1 MENDEAVT
9 IGVIGGS
16 GLYQLF
22 EEGTAEELDVPTPFG
37 PTSSPI
43 SIGTMSGRRV
53 AFLTRHGREHSVA
66 PHRINHRANL
76 WALRSLGV
84 RAIVSSSA
92 VGGLH
97 PDYAPGTFVVTDQL
111 IDRTFGRA
119 DTFFEDDVQHL
130 SFADPFD
137 PTLRRAAVDA
147 IAALDVP
154 FRPTGTC
161 VVIQGPRFSTR
172 AESVWLREAGGHTI
186 NMTMTPEV
194 PLAAELG
201 IATVNL
207 SFVTDADAGLAPTED
222 EAAAAA
228 AHAATADGA
237 ATADTAATGDA
248 ADDAG
253 TPVTHALVMER
264 LARAN
269 EVIVRAIGGIVGA
282 IPADFTP
289 RELVPASASASIM
302 QTQPTAASTGPTMT
316 AGTTA

>member
-22 EEGTAEELDVPTPFG
+22 EEGTADELDVPTPFG

-43 SIGTMSGRRV
+43 SIGTMAGRRV

-66 PHRINHRANL
+66 PHRINHRANV

-111 IDRTFGRA
+111 IDRTWGRA

-137 PTLRRAAVDA
+137 PTLRRAAIDA
-147 IAALDVP
+147 VAGLDVP

-172 AESVWLREAGGHTI
+172 AESVWLRQAGGHTI

-228 AHAATADGA
+228 AAAASGPDV
-237 ATADTAATGDA
+237 
-248 ADDAG
+248 DDAG
-253 TPVTHALVMER
+253 AVVTHALVMER

-269 EVIVRAIGGIVGA
+269 EVIVRAIGQIVAA

-289 RELVPASASASIM
+289 RELVPTSASASIM
-302 QTQPTAASTGPTMT
+302 QAQPAGPTATQAQPAATTTTGAT
-316 AGTTA
+316 A

>member
-22 EEGTAEELDVPTPFG
+22 EEGTADELDVPTPFG

-43 SIGTMSGRRV
+43 SIGTMAGRRV

-66 PHRINHRANL
+66 PHRINHRANV

-111 IDRTFGRA
+111 IDRTWGRA

-137 PTLRRAAVDA
+137 PTLRRAAIDA
-147 IAALDVP
+147 VAGLDVP

-172 AESVWLREAGGHTI
+172 AESVWLRQAGGHTI

-222 EAAAAA
+222 EAAAEAA
-228 AHAATADGA
+228 AAAA
-237 ATADTAATGDA
+237 ASGPDV
-248 ADDAG
+248 DDAG
-253 TPVTHALVMER
+253 AVVTHALVMER

-269 EVIVRAIGGIVGA
+269 EVIVRAIGQIVVA

-289 RELVPASASASIM
+289 RELVPTSASASIM
-302 QTQPTAASTGPTMT
+302 QTQPTAAATTKAQPASTTTGAT
-316 AGTTA
+316 A

>member
-1 MENDEAVT
+1 MENDVT

-16 GLYQLF
+16 GLYELF
-22 EEGTAEELDVPTPFG
+22 EAGTAEERTVATPFG
-37 PTSSPI
+37 ETSSPI

-53 AFLTRHGREHSVA
+53 AFLTRHGRSHSVA
-66 PHRINHRANL
+66 PHRINHRANT

-111 IDRTFGRA
+111 IDRTWGRS

-137 PTLRRAAVDA
+137 PVLRAAAVEA
-147 IAALDVP
+147 VAALGVP
-154 FRPTGTC
+154 HRTTGTC

-172 AESVWLREAGGHTI
+172 AESVWMREAGGHTI

-201 IATVNL
+201 IGTVNL
-207 SFVTDADAGLAPTED
+207 SFVTDADAGLELAAGPDD
-222 EAAAAA
+222 E
-228 AHAATADGA
+228 
-237 ATADTAATGDA
+237 
-248 ADDAG
+248 
-253 TPVTHALVMER
+253 PVTHAAVMER
-264 LARAN
+264 LKRAN
-269 EVIVRAIGGIVGA
+269 EVIVRAIGSIVAA
-282 IPADFTP
+282 IPEDFTP
-289 RELVPASASASIM
+289 RELVPTTASASVLAL
-302 QTQPTAASTGPTMT
+302 PVDGPGATA
-316 AGTTA
+316 

>member
-1 MENDEAVT
+1 VENDVTTTGAVDET
-9 IGVIGGS
+9 VGIGVIGGS
-16 GLYQLF
+16 GLYELF
-22 EEGTAEELDVPTPFG
+22 GAGTADEIDVDTPFG

-43 SIGTMSGRRV
+43 SIGTMAGKRV
-53 AFLTRHGREHSVA
+53 AFLTRHGRQHSVA

-84 RAIVSSSA
+84 RALVSSSA

-111 IDRTFGRA
+111 IDRTWGRA
-119 DTFFEDDVQHL
+119 DTFFEDAVQHL

-137 PTLRRAAVDA
+137 PVLRRVAVAAVEQ
-147 IAALDVP
+147 LGVP

-172 AESVWLREAGGHTI
+172 AESVWMREAGGHTI

-201 IATVNL
+201 IGTVNL
-207 SFVTDADAGLAPTED
+207 SFVTDADAGLAPTE

-228 AHAATADGA
+228 GEA
-237 ATADTAATGDA
+237 
-248 ADDAG
+248 
-253 TPVTHALVMER
+253 PVTHGMVMDR

-269 EVIVRAIGGIVGA
+269 EVIVRAIGSIVAA
-282 IPADFTP
+282 IPDDFTP
-289 RELVPASASASIM
+289 RELVPAEASATIANA
-302 QTQPTAASTGPTMT
+302 TIASATITNATITG
-316 AGTTA
+316 ATT

>member
-1 MENDEAVT
+1 MENDRPENDRPDTDRPDTDRTAT

-16 GLYQLF
+16 GLYELF
-22 EEGTAEELDVPTPFG
+22 APGTADEIDVATPFG

-43 SIGTMSGRRV
+43 TLGTMAGKRV
-53 AFLTRHGREHSVA
+53 AFLTRHGRTHSVA

-111 IDRTFGRA
+111 IDRTSGRA
-119 DTFFEDDVQHL
+119 DTFFEDQVQHL

-137 PTLRRAAVDA
+137 PVLRRAAVDA

-172 AESVWLREAGGHTI
+172 AESIWLRAAGGHTI

-201 IATVNL
+201 IGTVNL
-207 SFVTDADAGLAPTED
+207 SFVTDADAGLAPSED
-222 EAAAAA
+222 EAAAS
-228 AHAATADGA
+228 TEE
-237 ATADTAATGDA
+237 
-248 ADDAG
+248 
-253 TPVTHALVMER
+253 PVTHGMVMER

-269 EVIVRAIGGIVGA
+269 EVIVRAIGEIVGA
-282 IPADFTP
+282 VPDDYTP
-289 RELVPASASASIM
+289 RELVPATASASIM
-302 QTQPTAASTGPTMT
+302 QRGGSDR
-316 AGTTA
+316 

>member
-1 MENDEAVT
+1 MQNDVTAT

-16 GLYQLF
+16 GLYELF
-22 EEGTAEELDVPTPFG
+22 EPGTADEIDVATPFG
-37 PTSSPI
+37 TTSSPI
-43 SIGTMSGRRV
+43 SVGTMSGRRV

-66 PHRINHRANL
+66 PHLINHRANT

-84 RAIVSSSA
+84 RALVSSSA

-111 IDRTFGRA
+111 IDRTWGRA
-119 DTFFEDDVQHL
+119 DTFFEDQVQHL

-137 PTLRRAAVDA
+137 PVLRAAAVDA

-172 AESVWLREAGGHTI
+172 AESVWMRNAGGHTI

-201 IATVNL
+201 IGTVNL
-207 SFVTDADAGLAPTED
+207 SFVTDADAGL
-222 EAAAAA
+222 EAEQAETD
-228 AHAATADGA
+228 HTDADQAGA
-237 ATADTAATGDA
+237 GEA
-248 ADDAG
+248 
-253 TPVTHALVMER
+253 PVTHALVMER

-269 EVIVRAIGGIVGA
+269 QVIVRAIGEIVA
-282 IPADFTP
+282 AVPDDYTP
-289 RELVPASASASIM
+289 RELVPASASASVLERR
-302 QTQPTAASTGPTMT
+302 A
-316 AGTTA
+316 

>member
-1 MENDEAVT
+1 MTTTGAVDET
-9 IGVIGGS
+9 RIGVIGGS
-16 GLYQLF
+16 GLYELF
-22 EEGTAEELDVPTPFG
+22 EPGTADEVDVDTPFG

-43 SIGTMSGRRV
+43 SIGTMAGKRV
-53 AFLTRHGREHSVA
+53 AFLTRHGRAHSVA

-84 RAIVSSSA
+84 RAVVSSSA

-111 IDRTFGRA
+111 IDRTWGRA
-119 DTFFEDDVQHL
+119 DTFFEDAVQHL

-137 PTLRRAAVDA
+137 PVLRRVA
-147 IAALDVP
+147 IGALERLDVP

-172 AESVWLREAGGHTI
+172 AESIWMREAGGHTI

-201 IATVNL
+201 IGTVNL
-207 SFVTDADAGLAPTED
+207 SFVTDADAGLAPTEE
-222 EAAAAA
+222 EAAA
-228 AHAATADGA
+228 GA
-237 ATADTAATGDA
+237 GEA
-248 ADDAG
+248 
-253 TPVTHALVMER
+253 PVTHGMVMER

-269 EVIVRAIGGIVGA
+269 EVIVRAIGSIVA
-282 IPADFTP
+282 AVPDDYTP
-289 RELVPASASASIM
+289 RELVPAGASADALAAKRA
-302 QTQPTAASTGPTMT
+302 TA
-316 AGTTA
+316 

>member
-1 MENDEAVT
+1 VENDEAVT

-22 EEGTAEELDVPTPFG
+22 EEGTADELDVPTPFG

-43 SIGTMSGRRV
+43 SIGTMAGRRV

-66 PHRINHRANL
+66 PHRINHRANV

-111 IDRTFGRA
+111 IDRTWGRA

-137 PTLRRAAVDA
+137 PTLRRAAIDA
-147 IAALDVP
+147 VAGLDVP

-172 AESVWLREAGGHTI
+172 AESVWLRQAGGHTI

-222 EAAAAA
+222 EAAADAA
-228 AHAATADGA
+228 AAAE
-237 ATADTAATGDA
+237 TAAA
-248 ADDAG
+248 ASGPDVDDAG
-253 TPVTHALVMER
+253 AVVTHALVMER

-269 EVIVRAIGGIVGA
+269 EVIVRAIGQIVAA

-289 RELVPASASASIM
+289 RELVPTSASASIM
-302 QTQPTAASTGPTMT
+302 QARTTATASTGPT
-316 AGTTA
+316 A

>member
-1 MENDEAVT
+1 MENDVTTTGAVDET
-9 IGVIGGS
+9 RIGVIGGS
-16 GLYQLF
+16 GLYELF
-22 EEGTAEELDVPTPFG
+22 EAGTADEIDVDTPFG

-43 SIGTMSGRRV
+43 SIGTMAGKRV
-53 AFLTRHGREHSVA
+53 AFLTRHGRAHSVA

-84 RAIVSSSA
+84 RAVVSSSA

-111 IDRTFGRA
+111 IDRTWGRA
-119 DTFFEDDVQHL
+119 DTFFEDAVQHL

-137 PTLRRAAVDA
+137 PVLRGVAVDA
-147 IAALDVP
+147 LAQLDVP

-172 AESVWLREAGGHTI
+172 AESVWMREAGGHTI

-201 IATVNL
+201 IGTVNL
-207 SFVTDADAGLAPTED
+207 SFVTDADAGLAPSED
-222 EAAAAA
+222 EAAAA
-228 AHAATADGA
+228 GE
-237 ATADTAATGDA
+237 
-248 ADDAG
+248 

-269 EVIVRAIGGIVGA
+269 EVIVRAIGSIVGA
-282 IPADFTP
+282 IPDDYSP
-289 RELVPASASASIM
+289 RELVPAEASASALAA
-302 QTQPTAASTGPTMT
+302 TGATA
-316 AGTTA
+316 

>member
-119 DTFFEDDVQHL
+119 DTFFEEDVQHL

-228 AHAATADGA
+228 AHAATADAA
-237 ATADTAATGDA
+237 ATAGTAATGDA

-253 TPVTHALVMER
+253 APVTHALVMER

-302 QTQPTAASTGPTMT
+302 QTQPTAATTGPT
-316 AGTTA
+316 A

>member
-66 PHRINHRANL
+66 PHRINHRANV

-137 PTLRRAAVDA
+137 PTLRRAAVEA

-228 AHAATADGA
+228 AANAATPD
-237 ATADTAATGDA
+237 AT
-248 ADDAG
+248 DDAG
-253 TPVTHALVMER
+253 APVTHALVMER

-269 EVIVRAIGGIVGA
+269 EVIVRAIGQIVAA

-289 RELVPASASASIM
+289 RELVPTSASASIM
-302 QTQPTAASTGPTMT
+302 QAQPTTGAATTGPT
-316 AGTTA
+316 A

>member
-1 MENDEAVT
+1 MTTTGAVDET
-9 IGVIGGS
+9 RIGVIGGS
-16 GLYQLF
+16 GLYELF
-22 EEGTAEELDVPTPFG
+22 EAGTADEIDVDTPFG

-43 SIGTMSGRRV
+43 SIGTMAGKRV
-53 AFLTRHGREHSVA
+53 AFLTRHGRAHSVA

-84 RAIVSSSA
+84 RAVVSSSA

-111 IDRTFGRA
+111 IDRTWGRA
-119 DTFFEDDVQHL
+119 DTFFEDAVQHL

-137 PTLRRAAVDA
+137 PVLRGVAVDA
-147 IAALDVP
+147 LAQLDVP

-172 AESVWLREAGGHTI
+172 AESVWMREAGGHTI

-201 IATVNL
+201 IGTVNL
-207 SFVTDADAGLAPTED
+207 SFVTDADAGLAPAEGEESG
-222 EAAAAA
+222 EA
-228 AHAATADGA
+228 
-237 ATADTAATGDA
+237 
-248 ADDAG
+248 
-253 TPVTHALVMER
+253 PVTHGMVMER

-269 EVIVRAIGGIVGA
+269 EVIVRAIGSIVGA
-282 IPADFTP
+282 IPDDYSP
-289 RELVPASASASIM
+289 RELVPAEASASALASAGSR
-302 QTQPTAASTGPTMT
+302 TAPGAT
-316 AGTTA
+316 A

>member
-1 MENDEAVT
+1 MENDVT

-16 GLYQLF
+16 GLYELF
-22 EEGTAEELDVPTPFG
+22 EAGTAEERTVATPFG
-37 PTSSPI
+37 ETSSPI

-53 AFLTRHGREHSVA
+53 AFLTRHGRSHSVA
-66 PHRINHRANL
+66 PHRINHRANT

-111 IDRTFGRA
+111 IDRTWGRA

-137 PTLRRAAVDA
+137 PVLRSAAVDA
-147 IAALDVP
+147 VAALGVP
-154 FRPTGTC
+154 HRTTGTC

-172 AESVWLREAGGHTI
+172 AESVWMREAGGHTI

-201 IATVNL
+201 IGTVNL
-207 SFVTDADAGLAPTED
+207 SFVTDADAGLELAAGPDD
-222 EAAAAA
+222 E
-228 AHAATADGA
+228 
-237 ATADTAATGDA
+237 
-248 ADDAG
+248 
-253 TPVTHALVMER
+253 PVTHAAVMER
-264 LARAN
+264 LKQAN
-269 EVIVRAIGGIVGA
+269 EVIVQAIGSIVGA
-282 IPADFTP
+282 IPEDFTP
-289 RELVPASASASIM
+289 RELVPASASDTVLALPVS
-302 QTQPTAASTGPTMT
+302 TPGATA
-316 AGTTA
+316 

>member
-1 MENDEAVT
+1 MENDVTTTGAVDET
-9 IGVIGGS
+9 VGIGVIGGS
-16 GLYQLF
+16 GLYELF
-22 EEGTAEELDVPTPFG
+22 EPGTADEVDVDTPFCA
-37 PTSSPI
+37 TSSPI
-43 SIGTMSGRRV
+43 SIGTMAGKRV
-53 AFLTRHGREHSVA
+53 AFLTRHGRAHSVA

-84 RAIVSSSA
+84 RAVVSSSA

-111 IDRTFGRA
+111 IDRTWGRT

-137 PTLRRAAVDA
+137 PVLRRVAVAA
-147 IAALDVP
+147 IEQLDVP

-172 AESVWLREAGGHTI
+172 AESVWMREAGGHTI

-201 IATVNL
+201 IGTVNL

-228 AHAATADGA
+228 ADAGA
-237 ATADTAATGDA
+237 AGE
-248 ADDAG
+248 

-269 EVIVRAIGGIVGA
+269 EVIVRAIGSIVAA
-282 IPADFTP
+282 IPDGYTP
-289 RELVPASASASIM
+289 RELVPA
-302 QTQPTAASTGPTMT
+302 AASETITSTTTTSP
-316 AGTTA
+316 AGATK

>member
-1 MENDEAVT
+1 MTTTGAVDETRVG

-16 GLYQLF
+16 GLYELF
-22 EEGTAEELDVPTPFG
+22 EPGTADEVDVDTPFG
-37 PTSSPI
+37 ATSSPI
-43 SIGTMSGRRV
+43 SIGTMSGKRV

-84 RAIVSSSA
+84 RAVVSSSA

-111 IDRTFGRA
+111 IDRTWGRA
-119 DTFFEDDVQHL
+119 DTFFEDAVQHL

-137 PTLRRAAVDA
+137 PALRRVA
-147 IAALDVP
+147 IGAIERLDVP

-172 AESVWLREAGGHTI
+172 AESIWMREAGGHTI

-201 IATVNL
+201 IGTVNL
-207 SFVTDADAGLAPTED
+207 SFVTDADAGLAPS
-222 EAAAAA
+222 EAEAEAQ
-228 AHAATADGA
+228 ATAG
-237 ATADTAATGDA
+237 TGEA
-248 ADDAG
+248 
-253 TPVTHALVMER
+253 PVTHGMVMER

-269 EVIVRAIGGIVGA
+269 EVIVRAIGSIVAA
-282 IPADFTP
+282 IPDDYTP
-289 RELVPASASASIM
+289 RELVPAAASASAMTSAR
-302 QTQPTAASTGPTMT
+302 PAA
-316 AGTTA
+316 ATTEASA

>member
-1 MENDEAVT
+1 MENDVTTTGAVDET
-9 IGVIGGS
+9 RIGVIGGS
-16 GLYQLF
+16 GLYELF
-22 EEGTAEELDVPTPFG
+22 EAGTADEIDIDTPFG

-43 SIGTMSGRRV
+43 SIGTMAGKRV
-53 AFLTRHGREHSVA
+53 AFLTRHGRAHSVA

-84 RAIVSSSA
+84 RAVVSSSA

-111 IDRTFGRA
+111 IDRTWGRA
-119 DTFFEDDVQHL
+119 DTFFEDAVQHL

-137 PTLRRAAVDA
+137 PVLRGVAVDA
-147 IAALDVP
+147 LAQLDVP

-172 AESVWLREAGGHTI
+172 AESVWMREAGGHTI

-201 IATVNL
+201 IGTVNL
-207 SFVTDADAGLAPTED
+207 SFVTDADAGLAED
-222 EAAAAA
+222 EA
-228 AHAATADGA
+228 TNG
-237 ATADTAATGDA
+237 
-248 ADDAG
+248 G
-253 TPVTHALVMER
+253 TEAPVTHALVMER

-269 EVIVRAIGGIVGA
+269 EVIVRAIGSIVGA
-282 IPADFTP
+282 IPDDYSP
-289 RELVPASASASIM
+289 RELVPAEASASALAA
-302 QTQPTAASTGPTMT
+302 TGATA
-316 AGTTA
+316 